1 MTEPNT
7 RGTAKDNGTGN
18 GSSSGPETNTATN
31 NEKSNGSNQPS
42 SLASRIQSSA
52 TNLAKSAFQPPTSAE
67 LSQSLAASTGNKAGQ
82 SSLQSTANTHAASA
96 SRAVSTPGSGSAS
109 APGTTG
115 TQASTFR
122 NEPPQQGGVELPP
135 LTEAEFQYGQELGLG
150 LGSDQEQGQNTDL
163 QSTTGPWKGKQRA
176 QDPTQTQYETAW
188 QRNPPTS
195 IQTTTQKPT
204 TYNPEPTDGSAVLSL
219 LSDPSFD
226 PNMETDPAT
235 LPETHPSLDRY
246 AAPAPLS
253 RGEIEAIE
261 SFRRGVGG
269 VMREDV
275 DRQQQ
280 RQNRMG
286 EGEGGNGGI
295 SGSSLIPDIDTF
307 LMENEYGSGVRA
319 GSGSGSS
326 LRDTI
331 ATYLP
336 GAIDWMD
343 VQERYVDDVW
353 GYLEPVLEAAR
364 EEIEDGDKREGT
376 GHEDGDGPAVRRLK
390 MILVHM
396 KG

>member
-18 GSSSGPETNTATN
+18 GSSSGPETNATTN
-31 NEKSNGSNQPS
+31 NEKSNSSNQPS

-52 TNLAKSAFQPPTSAE
+52 TKLAKSAFQPPTSAE

-82 SSLQSTANTHAASA
+82 SSLQSTANTHTASA

-122 NEPPQQGGVELPP
+122 NELPQQGGVELPP

-150 LGSDQEQGQNTDL
+150 LGLDQEQGQETDL

-176 QDPTQTQYETAW
+176 QDPAQTQYETAW
-188 QRNPPTS
+188 QRNPPTP
-195 IQTTTQKPT
+195 IQTTTQQPT

-226 PNMETDPAT
+226 PNMDTDPAT

-269 VMREDV
+269 VMREDL

-280 RQNRMG
+280 KQNRMG

-319 GSGSGSS
+319 GSGSS

-364 EEIEDGDKREGT
+364 EEIEDGNKREGT
-376 GHEDGDGPAVRRLK
+376 GHEDGDGPAE
-390 MILVHM
+390 
-396 KG
+396 